1 MEESRLVPVTETA
14 RRLGVTRERVRQ
26 MILEGKLEAVRLGHF
41 WYVRNGGRVRLRRV
55 FTFLTHAGSAGK
67 TSLARDLGYELGS
80 SRDFCGF
87 LFHGPKRVHV
97 HVTPESPVLRGPQHH
112 HRGQIHQAP
121 LAGEDPNHPGPP
133 LHLTD
138 KPLQHIRALDVP
150 LVAAGKVQVGQGLP
164 QTLGKHLHR
173 PLKPVLVTLN
183 EPPGQRF
190 RRAPPPRH
198 KHLLELLGHHAPL
211 RLRHMS

>member
-1 MEESRLVPVTETA
+1 VNDLLHQAVSHFLRECVSRGVGEVVVGDFSGLREGLDYGEVLNQRLHAWPYRKLVE
-14 RRLGVTRERVRQ
+14 
-26 MILEGKLEAVRLGHF
+26 ILRYKGALMGINVHEV
-41 WYVRNGGRVRLRRV
+41 
-55 FTFLTHAGSAGK
+55 
-67 TSLARDLGYELGS
+67 GS

-97 HVTPESPVLRGPQHH
+97 QVTPESPVLRGPQHH

-121 LAGEDPNHPGPP
+121 LAREDPNHPGPP

-164 QTLGKHLHR
+164 QTLSKHLHR
-173 PLKPVLVTLN
+173 PLKPVPVTLN
-183 EPPGQRF
+183 EPRARDSAVPR
-190 RRAPPPRH
+190 RRATNTSWSSSATTPRSDC
-198 KHLLELLGHHAPL
+198 GT
-211 RLRHMS
+211 

>member
-1 MEESRLVPVTETA
+1 MSAFLGELLAGEEAWTAPRLQEALERRFFVTFHPGT
-14 RRLGVTRERVRQ
+14 
-26 MILEGKLEAVRLGHF
+26 
-41 WYVRNGGRVRLRRV
+41 
-55 FTFLTHAGSAGK
+55 
-67 TSLARDLGYELGS
+67 GS

-87 LFHGPKRVHV
+87 LFRGPKRAHIQ
-97 HVTPESPVLRGPQHH
+97 VTPESPVLRGPQHH

-138 KPLQHIRALDVP
+138 KPLQHIRALNVP

-164 QTLGKHLHR
+164 QTLGKHLYR

-183 EPPGQRF
+183 EPRARDSAVPR
-190 RRAPPPRH
+190 RRATNTSWSSSATTPRSDC
-198 KHLLELLGHHAPL
+198 GT
-211 RLRHMS
+211 